1 MGADLKKKA
10 LAYLQIMRFPNI
22 FTAIADVMAACLVVL
37 GSDVQWTTLTG
48 LCISTSAIYAGG
60 CVLNDLCDRQIDAIE
75 RPFRPI
81 PSKRVSVKE
90 AIFLTLLLF
99 SLGLLAAF
107 LAGIHSFYTALVL
120 ILLVVAYDTLSKN
133 IAVAGSLNMGAC
145 RACNLILGMS
155 PALQFETAFM
165 LLPLISLVYVTAITA
180 LSKFEVQGGLG
191 HRGIPVLMGWS
202 GVIFLV
208 LWLKI
213 HADLHSGM
221 FVYLALF
228 VLFTGPALMRSILS
242 RQAKFIGLAVK
253 TLVLA
258 IPILDAAYC
267 SGFQGF
273 FYGIPVILCIAPSLI
288 LARYLYV
295 T

>member
-1 MGADLKKKA
+1 M
-10 LAYLQIMRFPNI
+10 
-22 FTAIADVMAACLVVL
+22 
-37 GSDVQWTTLTG
+37 GSDIKWSTLVG
-48 LCISTSAIYAGG
+48 LCISTAAIYAGG
-60 CVLNDLCDRQIDAIE
+60 CVLNDLCDRKIDAQE
-75 RPFRPI
+75 RPSRPI
-81 PSKRVSVKE
+81 PSKRVTVKE
-90 AIFLTLLLF
+90 AFFLTLFLF
-99 SLGLLAAF
+99 ALGLLAAIT
-107 LAGIHSFYTALVL
+107 AGPPSFFTALGL

-155 PALQFETAFM
+155 PALQFDTTFM
-165 LLPLISLVYVTAITA
+165 LLPLITLVYVTALTA

-191 HRGIPVLMGWS
+191 RRAIPVLMGWS

-213 HADLHSGM
+213 YANLHPGM
-221 FVYLALF
+221 FVYLAFF
-228 VLFTGPALMRSILS
+228 VLFTGPALVRSILN

-253 TLVLA
+253 SLVLA
-258 IPILDAAYC
+258 IPILDAVYC

-273 FYGIPVILCIAPSLI
+273 FYGIPVILCLAPALI